1 VAGRELIGLPTT
13 HFSKRTLF
21 DRDESGHAVQSS
33 RKRLHFAGDTGYG
46 PIFPELEPPRYDAGK
61 LALAGAHCIVG
72 AGVIFNLRVSDITG
86 NRRKGCAVR
95 TAPTK

>member
-21 DRDESGHAVQSS
+21 DRDETLSSGHAVQSS

-46 PIFPELEPPRYDAGK
+46 PI
-61 LALAGAHCIVG
+61 G
-72 AGVIFNLRVSDITG
+72 AGTPAL
-86 NRRKGCAVR
+86 
-95 TAPTK
+95 

>member
-21 DRDESGHAVQSS
+21 DRDETLSSGHAVQTS

-61 LALAGAHCIVG
+61 LGFGRCALHRWRYIQ
-72 AGVIFNLRVSDITG
+72 LKSE
-86 NRRKGCAVR
+86 
-95 TAPTK
+95 